1 MWPTSMPALS
11 SDLREA
17 GKRGRSSTRVRRPY
31 LPLSTSVKKRF
42 ISQATLWHMLDH
54 PLLSREAEAGLSKRI
69 KAGDETARH
78 ELVRHNLR
86 LAWAFATRGEV
97 GGGARTEDLFGEAVV
112 ALYRAAKRF
121 DAALGTF
128 AQFCEFHLREAWRK
142 HARFEGY
149 SPSGSRALRAQA
161 EQLRRLLAATAERL
175 SFAWTLEVVRGEVPR
190 SVLAWAGASD
200 LLVLGRSEY
209 AWPGANRRI
218 DPAQRFPALAARPVA
233 AVFDG
238 SATALRALS
247 IASTLAEVTG
257 SELVI
262 LIAAAGAEAFKDL
275 RQRAMH
281 HLAGRASASYL
292 CLSGSEPGIV
302 IRTARSRN
310 LGVLLWPGCI
320 EDLTP
325 AQLSELPCPVVVFN

>member
-1 MWPTSMPALS
+1 MPTEATKVGRIVMALDTASSVLPAI
-11 SDLREA
+11 EA
-17 GKRGRSSTRVRRPY
+17 
-31 LPLSTSVKKRF
+31 
-42 ISQATLWHMLDH
+42 A
-54 PLLSREAEAGLSKRI
+54 AGL
-69 KAGDETARH
+69 
-78 ELVRHNLR
+78 
-86 LAWAFATRGEV
+86 
-97 GGGARTEDLFGEAVV
+97 
-112 ALYRAAKRF
+112 
-121 DAALGTF
+121 ALGLHAELAGLFIEDERLLRF
-128 AQFCEFHLREAWRK
+128 AGLPFAREFGFAS
-142 HARFEGY
+142 ARARPLAPAAVE
-149 SPSGSRALRAQA
+149 RALRAQA